1 MKDRLIRIL
10 RQLDSYMG
18 RYPVYLYL
26 IDAEYRLLWSN
37 QFLEEKLP
45 HFDGSR
51 PFCYQALWN
60 REHPCDDCL
69 LVQDLER
76 QKVIKNVLQR
86 SLQPE
91 QDDRYLE
98 FLTLPIF
105 EGQDQPRGYLRI
117 GVDITQSEK
126 ERLALQTQ
134 ERLFASIIDS
144 SADAIIFLDNNDR
157 VLEWNRGAEDLF
169 GYSAEEMIGQ
179 SILKIIPQELME
191 IGELYYIRKELQTRG
206 YLKKYE
212 TQRLKKDGELI
223 YVDITSTRI
232 LDSEGHP
239 IGRSE
244 IIKDI
249 TSRKELE
256 FELRR
261 TVLELSKLNEL
272 NELLYRTYEP
282 REIFEN
288 ILIAIT
294 SGEGLRFNR
303 AIILLR
309 DKKTN
314 MLKGYLGVGPSDE
327 EEAQA
332 IWAELQDH
340 YRSLQEVVSIYREK
354 MGQRE
359 YQVHRIVQQL
369 QVPIEKKKHLLV
381 RALES
386 RQVYQVQE
394 GEVISGHLY
403 DIHINGRSLMD
414 ILGTDSFV
422 VVPLFSKQEGL
433 GVIIADNCITNRDIA
448 SEDIESLK
456 VFAHQAS
463 LAIENARLYQSLQD
477 RIRELQ
483 DAYQRLEENQQKL
496 LRAERLAALG
506 EMAAKVAHEIRNPLV
521 SIGGFANLITRRAP
535 ENTDIR
541 KFAVIIKEQV
551 LNLEN
556 ILNNIL
562 NISRPPRSDKKLID
576 VNRIIHQVASVMG
589 GAIEHRGIRLALNL
603 NCFSGKVYG
612 DEKLLY
618 HALLNLFKNAIEAF
632 EDLDRPGNITVQTHC
647 DNNNVMIE
655 VCDNGR
661 GIDPAILEKIF
672 QPFFTTKS
680 SGTGLGLSIVKQ
692 IVESHGGEVV
702 VDSRP
707 GEGSCFRLVFP
718 NRRQAPE
725 ESSEMGN

>member
-1 MKDRLIRIL
+1 MKARLIRIL
-10 RQLDSYMG
+10 RRLNNYMG
-18 RYPVYLYL
+18 NYPVYLYL
-26 IDAEYRLLWSN
+26 IDADYRLLWYN
-37 QFLEEKLP
+37 RAVEEKLP
-45 HFDGSR
+45 GFS
-51 PFCYQALWN
+51 PENVCCYQALWGK
-60 REHPCDDCL
+60 ESPCEDCV
-69 LVQDLER
+69 LVQDLEK
-76 QKVIKNVLQR
+76 QKGIKNVLQR
-86 SLQPE
+86 SLHSE
-91 QDDRYLE
+91 DRFLE
-98 FLTLPIF
+98 FLTLPIV
-105 EGQDQPRGYLRI
+105 EGGNQPRGYLRI
-117 GVDITQSEK
+117 GVDITHSQK
-126 ERLALQTQ
+126 ERIALQTQ
-134 ERLFASIIDS
+134 ERLFTSIIDS

-157 VLEWNRGAEDLF
+157 VLEWNKGAEDVF

-179 SILKIIPQELME
+179 SILKLIPQELME
-191 IGELYYIRKELQTRG
+191 IGELYYMRKELHSRG

-232 LDSEGHP
+232 LDSDGRP
-239 IGRSE
+239 LGRSE
-244 IIKDI
+244 MIKDI

-309 DKKTN
+309 DGKSN
-314 MLKGYLGVGPSDE
+314 VLKGYLGIGPSDE
-327 EEAQA
+327 EEAQI
-332 IWAELQDH
+332 IWSELQDH
-340 YRSLQEVVSIYREK
+340 YRSLQEVVSIYR
-354 MGQRE
+354 QRIGH
-359 YQVHRIVQQL
+359 QQFRVNQIVQQI
-369 QVPIEKKKHLLV
+369 QVPIEKKRHLLV

-394 GEVISGHLY
+394 GELISGHPY
-403 DIHINGRSLMD
+403 DLEINGRSLME
-414 ILGTDSFV
+414 IMGTDSFV

-433 GVIIADNCITNRDIA
+433 GVILADNGITNRDIA

-463 LAIENARLYQSLQD
+463 LAIENARLYQSLQE

-483 DAYQRLEENQQKL
+483 QAYQRLEENQQKL

-521 SIGGFANLITRRAP
+521 SIGGFANLITRRSP

-541 KFAVIIKEQV
+541 KFATIIKEQV

-562 NISRPPRSDKKLID
+562 NISRPPRSDKKWID

-618 HALLNLFKNAIEAF
+618 HALLNLFKNAVEAF
-632 EDLDRPGNITVQTHC
+632 EENQGAAHISVQTHC
-647 DNNNVMIE
+647 DKVQVVIE
-655 VCDNGR
+655 VCDNGK
-661 GIDPAILEKIF
+661 GIDPGIQGKIF

-692 IVESHGGEVV
+692 IVESHGGQIEVK
-702 VDSRP
+702 SRP
-707 GEGSCFRLVFP
+707 GEGSCFRMVFP
-718 NRRQAPE
+718 NRRHSPDETAE
-725 ESSEMGN
+725 AEN